1 MATRTSTKS
10 GDWSSAGT
18 WDSGV
23 PADGDDVVIASG
35 HTVTFDVDQSAF
47 STGVKI
53 TITGTLTHT
62 TAAGSYCLYIKT
74 GASVVGAGT
83 WNVGTSATPIP
94 FSSKHLITGAAGWY
108 VDGNDGLSLNVYGAE
123 PEYKYIKL
131 SDAEAAGQTELSVDT
146 DVTGD
151 IWAAGD
157 LITICNIN
165 KGRNAEE
172 RTIAAAGITST
183 TITVTSGLTGAKL
196 KGSVICLLTRNIRFV
211 ATGTPTRTIYRV
223 GTSANKL
230 NVGGGLF
237 YGINKWFF
245 DSCNFSN
252 FTGGVLANNGLGFY
266 NSRENSFTGV
276 VFTNNSTYGISG
288 VIRSTQTNCIYAG
301 NDTASNL
308 THSNTITGGKFFGN
322 ANGVYSAQLDN
333 IYDCEF
339 VGNYYAI
346 RGPVGG
352 TINNCSITAGQTAI
366 VGSTG
371 YWATNLTMNNPG
383 NELQGCAGT
392 FYNCLFTNA
401 TEHYDYAG
409 ANSNLITEN
418 CQSFDHDQVA
428 GAFKAWMVGGT
439 VTYQTGTKPTGY
451 DGSYQLAL
459 ANANYHDFCHF
470 CITVP
475 AGGKLDIEVQLRK
488 SASMTFKPKAV
499 LVNSKESPLAGVTPV
514 KSFTMTD
521 SVDTWEK
528 DTWSLDNS
536 GSAFNKEYTI
546 WFIAQNANGSAY
558 GAYKLI
564 TASGGGL
571 LTNPG
576 MTGGIRG

>member
-1 MATRTSTKS
+1 MATRTSSKS
-10 GDWSSAGT
+10 GDWSAAGT
-18 WDSGV
+18 WDTGV

-35 HTVTFDVDQSAF
+35 HEVVFDVDQSAF
-47 STGVKI
+47 TTGVKV

-94 FSSKHLITGAAGWY
+94 FNSKHLITGAAGWY
-108 VDGNDGLSLNVYGAE
+108 VDGNDGLALNVYGAE

-157 LITICNIN
+157 LVTICNIN

-172 RTIAAAGITST
+172 RTIAAGGISSN
-183 TITVTSGLTGAKL
+183 TITVTSGLTAAKL
-196 KGSVICLLTRNIRFV
+196 AGSVICLLTRNIRFV
-211 ATGTPTRTIYRV
+211 ATGTPQRTIYRV
-223 GTSANKL
+223 GTSENKL

-237 YGINKWFF
+237 YKCANWFF
-245 DSCNFSN
+245 DLCSFAS
-252 FTGGVLANNGLGFY
+252 FTGGVIASSQQGFY

-276 VFTNNSTYGISG
+276 VFTNSGSGING
-288 VIRSTQTNCIYAG
+288 VWRSTQTNCIYAG
-301 NDTASNL
+301 NDSACSL

-322 ANGVYSAQLDN
+322 ANGINSALLDN
-333 IYDCEF
+333 IYNCEF
-339 VGNYYAI
+339 VGHYSAI
-346 RGPVGG
+346 RAPSGG
-352 TINNCSITAGQTAI
+352 SISNCSITAGQTAI
-366 VGSTG
+366 MGSTG
-371 YWATNLTMNNPG
+371 YWATNLTMNNLG
-383 NELQGCAGT
+383 NELETCAGT
-392 FYNCLFTNA
+392 FYNCLFTHA
-401 TEHYDYAG
+401 TEHYGYTSTI
-409 ANSNLITEN
+409 SNLITEN

-439 VTYQTGTKPTGY
+439 VTYQTGTKPAGY

-459 ANANYHDFCHF
+459 VNANYHDFCHF
-470 CITVP
+470 CVTVP
-475 AGGKLDIEVQLRK
+475 AGSKLDIEVQLRK
-488 SASMTFKPKAV
+488 SASMTYKPKAV

-528 DTWSLDNS
+528 ETWSLDNS
-536 GSAFNKEYTI
+536 AGAFNKEYTI
-546 WFIAQNANGSAY
+546 WFIAKNANGNAY

-564 TASGGGL
+564 PPAGGGL

>member
-165 KGRNAEE
+165 KGKNAEE

-196 KGSVICLLTRNIRFV
+196 KGSVICLLTRNIRFI
-211 ATGTPTRTIYRV
+211 ANWGAANQCLYRI
-223 GTSANKL
+223 GNTANKL
-230 NVGGGLF
+230 NIGSGMFYAASVSYKIFFSICNYMNINGGV
-237 YGINKWFF
+237 I
-245 DSCNFSN
+245 
-252 FTGGVLANNGLGFY
+252 TGGQYWAMNGCQY
-266 NSRENSFTGV
+266 PTISNC
-276 VFTNNSTYGISG
+276 VFTNNNYSTS
-288 VIRSTQTNCIYAG
+288 SLTNPI
-301 NDTASNL
+301 
-308 THSNTITGGKFFGN
+308 IT
-322 ANGVYSAQLDN
+322 DN
-333 IYDCEF
+333 IF
-339 VGNYYAI
+339 VGNTYDIATGGYYVAKNNI
-346 RGPVGG
+346 HYGCLIPAMNLVSPLIDGDSCTG
-352 TINNCSITAGQTAI
+352 CNSVFYSNTMMSVTNVTI
-366 VGSTG
+366 
-371 YWATNLTMNNPG
+371 
-383 NELQGCAGT
+383 
-392 FYNCLFTNA
+392 
-401 TEHYDYAG
+401 
-409 ANSNLITEN
+409 EN
-418 CQSFDHDQVA
+418 CETGFDSTTGKFNNMTFGVTTAHNNYKTTTPFCYNTQSENHGGVE
-428 GAFKAWMVGGT
+428 GAMKAWCRGGT
-439 VTYQTGTKPTGY
+439 VTSQDSVLPTGY
-451 DGSYQLAL
+451 SLGYLLTLESADTPVFFSRS
-459 ANANYHDFCHF
+459 F
-470 CITVP
+470 TVP
-475 AGGKLDIEVQLRK
+475 AGSKITVEVKLRK
-488 SASMTFKPKAV
+488 SASMSYKPRACLMKA
-499 LVNSKESPLAGVTPV
+499 NENPLLGTTPQD
-514 KSFTMTD
+514 SFVMSD
-521 SVDTWEK
+521 SVDTWET
-528 DTWSLDNS
+528 DSFEIDNS
-536 GSAFNKEYTI
+536 AGTNDKEYAL
-546 WFIAQNANGSAY
+546 WFVAQNANGNAY

-564 TASGGGL
+564 PPAGGGL